1 MLLIRLPGQLT
12 PQLDKQA
19 PASSGGRGRWA
30 WGGQQKR
37 VQRSHAAI
45 ETRFRAERQ
54 RGRGA
59 CVCAMCPGAGG
70 VQWQGIKERRQL
82 SSPGPELGRG
92 EGVENIR
99 NTPADE
105 FLSREVDRE
114 QRISCFACAN
124 PRRGQ
129 TGTGLRSRSRPLPG
143 RGSGRPRRGP
153 PTRAECG
160 RGRWERNA
168 RLPSSSR
175 ASGPKAPF
183 GAALFRPRGRGGLTK
198 GQGRAQGAESL
209 GVRHLGASR
218 VGVGGCATP
227 ERVAALS
234 RVPPSSPRL
243 PSHLRPGILGPR
255 GLARGRGEG
264 ARPYLGGAEPRAH
277 CVPRAAFRS
286 IPGGPAGARLIN
298 AKALL
303 LFFVPGIPLSRSWR
317 AGPAC
322 SQRSGAH
329 PLPAP
334 TDLLCGVHGLL

>member
-37 VQRSHAAI
+37 VQRSHAAT

-59 CVCAMCPGAGG
+59 CVCAMCPGAGA

-175 ASGPKAPF
+175 ASGPKARTFSAPRQRRAHQGAGARARCGVLGGPTF
-183 GAALFRPRGRGGLTK
+183 GGLSGRGRGLRDARAGGRSLPGPSFLPTSPIPPSTWHPGPAGTGPGTGRRSAALPGRCGAPSALRAARRLPLDSRRPRG
-198 GQGRAQGAESL
+198 
-209 GVRHLGASR
+209 
-218 VGVGGCATP
+218 CAAYK
-227 ERVAALS
+227 R
-234 RVPPSSPRL
+234 
-243 PSHLRPGILGPR
+243 
-255 GLARGRGEG
+255 
-264 ARPYLGGAEPRAH
+264 
-277 CVPRAAFRS
+277 
-286 IPGGPAGARLIN
+286 
-298 AKALL
+298 
-303 LFFVPGIPLSRSWR
+303 
-317 AGPAC
+317 
-322 SQRSGAH
+322 
-329 PLPAP
+329 
-334 TDLLCGVHGLL
+334 